1 MGNVENRRK
10 LQRRHL
16 IYYLRVFD
24 IDSHELVG
32 HIMDITVEGALLIS
46 ECPIHTN
53 RTFRL
58 KMILPDEI
66 NRSKEIQYTAKS
78 VWCKKDQNPDFYNTG
93 FQFQIINPADE
104 NRISRLIDLFG
115 RETHSL

>member
-1 MGNVENRRK
+1 MDNRRK

-24 IDSHELVG
+24 INSHELLG

-46 ECPIHTN
+46 EQPIKTD
-53 RTFRL
+53 TIFRL

-66 NRSKEIQYTAKS
+66 TRRKDIQYTARS
-78 VWCKKDQNPDFYNTG
+78 VWCKKDPNPDFYNTG
-93 FQFQIINPADE
+93 FQFQTINPADQS
-104 NRISRLIDLFG
+104 RISRLIDLFG
-115 RETHSL
+115 RESHSL